1 MESTV
6 IVGSFNFMRRLE
18 LYKTTKPYSIAFEI
32 ESWTG
37 DVPRSNFQQDC
48 VDITIED
55 IRGREGQFT
64 FEKNGFA
71 LLDFSSSMTYEDFE
85 NTAKLENVYA
95 QELGACLLQYFQA
108 TSVCIF
114 SILVCLHYTAIRPDT
129 DQWQG
134 SSATSGISK
143 CRDTAHY
150 TRGSASLSCTYW

>member
-1 MESTV
+1 MESAVV
-6 IVGSFNFMRRLE
+6 IGSLNFMKRLE
-18 LYKTTKPYSIAFEI
+18 LYKTTKPYSIAIEI

-48 VDITIED
+48 VDVTIRD

-85 NTAKLENVYA
+85 DTAKLENVYA

-108 TSVCIF
+108 TSVRIF
-114 SILVCLHYTAIRPDT
+114 SILPFNLELIDGKRYGAPYQQSNRPPVFILVRF
-129 DQWQG
+129 
-134 SSATSGISK
+134 SGP
-143 CRDTAHY
+143 
-150 TRGSASLSCTYW
+150 